1 MVDIVSTNLLK
12 AEVISTDKVNEIREQ
27 QEQSRALD
35 RNIEA
40 LGTTMEELN
49 KLQEQVSTY
58 LDLRNKFI
66 NKLYKDFGVSA
77 IKLSEMTGL
86 SRQMVHN
93 LVKEE
98 E

>member
-1 MVDIVSTNLLK
+1 
-12 AEVISTDKVNEIREQ
+12 
-27 QEQSRALD
+27 
-35 RNIEA
+35 
-40 LGTTMEELN
+40 MEELN
-49 KLQEQVSTY
+49 KLQEQVNTY

-66 NKLYKDFGVSA
+66 NKLYKHFGVSA